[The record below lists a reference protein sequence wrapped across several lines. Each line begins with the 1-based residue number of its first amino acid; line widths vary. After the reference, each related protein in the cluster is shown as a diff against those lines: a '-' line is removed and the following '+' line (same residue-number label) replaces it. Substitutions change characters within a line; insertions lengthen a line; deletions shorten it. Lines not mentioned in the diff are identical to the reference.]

1 MSCLNPKHH
10 SRWLQNNQPPSI
22 QEIVEKLSD
31 SLKALSVAK
40 DEACKLLTLL
50 QPADKG
56 VDSKLPTHKPNPL
69 DKACNELK
77 NLIRA
82 FEKLEEF
89 EPQLSEPISI
99 LEKNVRDILAALQAK
114 HCVKDLIETNLQV
127 LSSNIIKV
135 KVQIPL
141 LHQASTSSKASY
153 LQTKSTTKDM
163 DIIPS
168 LYEADEI
175 FESGTFLKE
184 FEDYYSDLDV
194 RHKLCLLCF
203 AIFPENVV
211 VKKRLLRFWWEGEKL
226 LSETKEEKMEKLM
239 LETEEECSVNKIL
252 EKFVEMGFVE
262 PVTKGS
268 RSQGYPDENF
278 FKSKKLCLVKS
289 KGSSWWTQNV
299 QMEHQKN
306 RLQEEKRVELQKKR
320 AKHDKNRLE
329 VKKKRVELERK
340 RAKQEKM
347 RNKYTETLQTLFN
360 VSIQYPE
367 LPEELFSQMK
377 NIGVLYLGRWECKAD
392 HHIQVENMDFLRG
405 LRYMSK
411 LRSCQNL
418 EKLPKEVRLLKNLAY
433 LDISEC
439 ILLDS
444 ILVQLSELSNL
455 KVLKSFIISNKSPC
469 SLQHLT
475 KLTKLK
481 KLSIHINCDHLLAE
495 EEAQFFKFSSLKK
508 LKITWEGVWRKKEQ
522 KNTDSNTKTNEEAK
536 CAQSEQGTRSNHKT
550 KRKEARNSGL
560 AAMVFQKLKSPC
572 GSGRANGEESSHTK
586 QAGKEEKT
594 MKLSPVKLDLQC
606 YPERELPTWL
616 VPETLTSLKR
626 LYIRGG
632 RLSNLGEFEKQWN
645 VKILRLKYL
654 LNIKMNW
661 KELQLQFPKL

>member
-163 DIIPS
+163 
-168 LYEADEI
+168 
-175 FESGTFLKE
+175 
-184 FEDYYSDLDV
+184 
-194 RHKLCLLCF
+194 
-203 AIFPENVV
+203 ENVV

-377 NIGVLYLGRWECKAD
+377 NIDSLSNLD
-392 HHIQVENMDFLRG
+392 SLSILD
-405 LRYMSK
+405 